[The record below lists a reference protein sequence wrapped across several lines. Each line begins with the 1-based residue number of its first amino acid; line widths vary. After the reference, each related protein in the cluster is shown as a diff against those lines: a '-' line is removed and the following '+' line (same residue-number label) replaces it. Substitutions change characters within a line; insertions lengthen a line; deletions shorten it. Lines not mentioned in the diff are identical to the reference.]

1 MCFGGSCVAGGFPGS
16 TIVNATQ
23 GTQINTWA
31 GTPSNVWK
39 LCYSLALHGNS
50 TTTFHTN
57 CDAKGPTVTVT
68 RFRDSLGA
76 TRIIGGYTSVSFSTT
91 GGWKADSTAFLF
103 NVTGNY
109 KHELYSP
116 TSTTVTWHGSAYGP
130 YLGSPGMG
138 FYPTMQL
145 YVCGLGTTSS
155 SFKCRTGLTGTACTN
170 DFCGSSSGWT
180 TEAIET
186 WYK

>member
-1 MCFGGSCVAGGFPGS
+1 M
-16 TIVNATQ
+16 
-23 GTQINTWA
+23 
-31 GTPSNVWK
+31 WK

-50 TTTFHTN
+50 TATFHTN

-76 TRIIGGYTSVSFSTT
+76 THVIGGYVSLSYSTT
-91 GGWKADSTAFLF
+91 GGWKGDPTAFLF
-103 NVTGNY
+103 NITGDY
-109 KHELYSP
+109 KHNLVST
-116 TSTTVTWHGSAYGP
+116 TSTIVTWHGTGYGP

-138 FYPTMQL
+138 FYPTMVL
-145 YVCGLGTTSS
+145 YQCGLGTY
-155 SFKCRTGLTGTACTN
+155 FQCRTGLTGTACTN
-170 DFCGSSSGWT
+170 DFCGSASGWT